1 MEMQLS
7 GGKNVISANS
17 AVLIH
22 LSVKMGIANVP
33 RCQRGFIGHGGG
45 EEKGGEWL
53 LKPFF

>member
-22 LSVKMGIANVP
+22 LSVKVGIANVP
-33 RCQRGFIGHGGG
+33 WCQGGFIGHGDG
-45 EEKGGEWL
+45 EEKGRE
-53 LKPFF
+53 